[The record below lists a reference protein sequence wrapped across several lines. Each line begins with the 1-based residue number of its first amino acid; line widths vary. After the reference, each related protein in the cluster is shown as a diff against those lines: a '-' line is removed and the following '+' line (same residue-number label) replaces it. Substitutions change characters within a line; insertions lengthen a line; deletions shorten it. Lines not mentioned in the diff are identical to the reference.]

1 MFKCN
6 QNNIGEFVNENYKF
20 YSYRKTDDKW
30 ALSNNFTHEIDVL
43 DGIRFGVVKK
53 TVAIVCVN
61 ENENGPVIEKW
72 KLKKNHIYSNKAV

>member
-1 MFKCN
+1 MLILFYYFLYNLGGFMFKCN

-20 YSYRKTDDKW
+20 YSYRKTNDQW

-53 TVAIVCVN
+53 Q
-61 ENENGPVIEKW
+61 
-72 KLKKNHIYSNKAV
+72 